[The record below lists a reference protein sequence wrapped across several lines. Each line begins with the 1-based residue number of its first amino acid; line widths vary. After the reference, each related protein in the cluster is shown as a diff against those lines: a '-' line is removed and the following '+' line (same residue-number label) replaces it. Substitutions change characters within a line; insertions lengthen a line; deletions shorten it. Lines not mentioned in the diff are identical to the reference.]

1 MTYAPGDCFTL
12 TPEAAKIYSAN
23 QETVYRVKFCGGT
36 GMYVTDGVPCAVH
49 EFEMFPHPGPPTPL
63 PKPPRKRRG
72 SGSHDLRTPAQLF
85 QADIYQS
92 IMARRI
98 NGLDAVVVL
107 LDTAEAIEAGTDE
120 IAVAETARKR
130 LRRYNLDNKA
140 FHNIDGNP
148 LNNDPANLRVVDVD
162 EIAEKAKRG
171 KS

>member
-12 TPEAAKIYSAN
+12 TPGAAQIYGDTYS
-23 QETVYRVKFCGGT
+23 ETVFQVRAGLDGS
-36 GMYVTDGVPCAVH
+36 YVADGLPCAVH
-49 EFEMFPHPGPPTPL
+49 DFEMLPHAGPPTPKFL
-63 PKPPRKRRG
+63 RRPRKRR
-72 SGSHDLRTPAQLF
+72 GSHDLRTPAQLF

-130 LRRYNLDNKA
+130 LRRYNLGNKA
-140 FHNIDGNP
+140 FHHIDGNP

-162 EIAEKAKRG
+162 EIAAKAKRG